1 MTVSRPPSPIS
12 ALWHRVERSLLGP
25 VRADV
30 RYNVWVETI
39 ASVLFGLFWAT
50 TIGFFPVV
58 LRNIGATEGQ
68 LAIYVVFQSFGLIFT
83 PISAA
88 LFARFRIIKVANGIW
103 MFGRSMMFLVPFVGG
118 DVNLLLVL
126 IGIFWVCELMPS
138 PGYVR
143 LLERLYPDNA
153 RGRLMSVVR
162 MGMTATILLMT
173 PIAGW
178 MLDTW
183 SYTVIFPA
191 IGVVGILASVV
202 FGQLRINDA
211 PAARDP
217 LHPPALARA
226 ITAEVLRNK
235 PFLWFLLLNT
245 LFGCGTLIG
254 APLYAIVQ
262 VNRLGL
268 SYTEVGYLGLVQSLT
283 WFLGYF
289 FWGRITDRFGPVA
302 VLVVSMLCGALMPL
316 CFLFATSFWW
326 LLPAFIGQGL
336 LFGGFELGLTNTAMA
351 LANRLRLEMY
361 FAVMHV
367 VSGVR
372 GIIVPLLTPVL
383 IAAQVSEQVIFG
395 VGTGL
400 ILVSVLIAAKINMPT
415 TDPLSSSEVVQ
426 QEVPRESGR

>member
-1 MTVSRPPSPIS
+1 
-12 ALWHRVERSLLGP
+12 
-25 VRADV
+25 
-30 RYNVWVETI
+30 
-39 ASVLFGLFWAT
+39 
-50 TIGFFPVV
+50 
-58 LRNIGATEGQ
+58 
-68 LAIYVVFQSFGLIFT
+68 
-83 PISAA
+83 
-88 LFARFRIIKVANGIW
+88 
-103 MFGRSMMFLVPFVGG
+103 
-118 DVNLLLVL
+118 
-126 IGIFWVCELMPS
+126 
-138 PGYVR
+138 
-143 LLERLYPDNA
+143 
-153 RGRLMSVVR
+153 

-178 MLDTW
+178 MLDAW
-183 SYTVIFPA
+183 GYIVIFPA
-191 IGVVGILASVV
+191 IGVVGILAAIA
-202 FGQLRINDA
+202 FGQLRVDDA

-217 LHPPALARA
+217 DHPPVPARA
-226 ITAEVLRNK
+226 IVTEVLRNK

-316 CFLFATSFWW
+316 CFLFAESFWW

-383 IAAQVSEQVIFG
+383 IVAQVSEQIIFG

-400 ILVSVLIAAKINMPT
+400 ILVSVLIATKITLPA
-415 TDPLSSSEVVQ
+415 TDSQQPSEVQ
-426 QEVPRESGR
+426 QEVS